1 MRLCRLWPWPMPLAH
16 KNQVCGQAAVGQVIK
31 NQVRRQRGQVARL
44 GLRWPDWAA
53 DAGAGLAGLLV
64 VGGDDAR
71 EGRAVAEA
79 AARGGLHALGFV
91 EAVAHQGAQAGGV
104 FKALG
109 CGRCGQRAGLLQALL
124 CCDAQALGILEAL
137 QRGRTGNALGLL
149 QGLAHDGGQLPGLL
163 PPRLMHCAQV
173 GGVLHTACTAA

>member
-31 NQVRRQRGQVARL
+31 NQVRGQCGQVARL
-44 GLRWPDWAA
+44 RLRWLDWAA

-64 VGGDDAR
+64 VGSDDAR

-79 AARGGLHALGFV
+79 AARGGLPAGGVFKAAAQQV
-91 EAVAHQGAQAGGV
+91 AQAGGV

-109 CGRCGQRAGLLQALL
+109 CGRWPAG
-124 CCDAQALGILEAL
+124 
-137 QRGRTGNALGLL
+137 
-149 QGLAHDGGQLPGLL
+149 GLAAG
-163 PPRLMHCAQV
+163 AA
-173 GGVLHTACTAA
+173 VL